1 MLKEQ
6 LQNPQFR
13 EFVDVDNLFVPRLII
28 ETKVS
33 RRSPNRPPRT
43 LNRSRPTNSKILPFP
58 SRSPTCIPLQR
69 THFRTQHHQRNRSN
83 GKTSR
88 R

>member
-33 RRSPNRPPRT
+33 RRSPNRTR
-43 LNRSRPTNSKILPFP
+43 RA
-58 SRSPTCIPLQR
+58 
-69 THFRTQHHQRNRSN
+69 SN
-83 GKTSR
+83 
-88 R
+88 

>member
-13 EFVDVDNLFVPRLII
+13 EFVDVFAFLYLLLMI

-33 RRSPNRPPRT
+33 RWSTNWPSRT
-43 LNRSRPTNSKILPFP
+43 LNRSRPTNPTVLTIPHGSPPCLPV
-58 SRSPTCIPLQR
+58 
-69 THFRTQHHQRNRSN
+69 
-83 GKTSR
+83 
-88 R
+88 